1 MAGLAEVETALP
13 DLGPVGLQLLVGEQA
28 AHHVLPQVHVRE
40 DLVRVPQDLLPFG
53 QRHRGSL
60 VRVPGFW
67 VIFRH
72 AGWHCSSLSPS
83 QPCVEGKG
91 NVWQIFLP
99 LFWRIFRSRILPVCS
114 THGSDIV
121 YYCTSR

>member
-1 MAGLAEVETALP
+1 LAPDLKLVDQRLGLLEELGDDRIGEEMAGLAEVETALP

-28 AHHVLPQVHVRE
+28 AHNVLPQVHVRE
-40 DLVRVPQDLLPFG
+40 DLVRVPQDLLTFG

-72 AGWHCSSLSPS
+72 CWLT
-83 QPCVEGKG
+83 
-91 NVWQIFLP
+91 L
-99 LFWRIFRSRILPVCS
+99 
-114 THGSDIV
+114 
-121 YYCTSR
+121 